1 MMGLFSKIFGTDSAI
16 KAGLDLIVNTGDALV
31 FTDEEK
37 SEQKIKLLKAYE
49 PFKLIQRFIVMVFC
63 VPYIGLHTIV
73 IIGCIFGADWGAIST
88 MINDAF
94 GYPVLAAV
102 ALYLGGGAIP
112 KRKS

>member
-1 MMGLFSKIFGTDSAI
+1 MGIFSKIFGTDSAI
-16 KAGLDLIVNTGDALV
+16 QSGLDMIANAGDAIV

-37 SEQKIKLLKAYE
+37 AQQKVTLLKAYE

-63 VPYIGLHTIV
+63 VPYVSLHVVVIV
-73 IIGCIFGADWGAIST
+73 GQLLGMNWGDISI

-102 ALYLGGGAIP
+102 GLYLTGGVIP
-112 KRKS
+112 SRK

>member
-1 MMGLFSKIFGTDSAI
+1 MRLFSKIFGSDSAI
-16 KAGLDLIVNTGDALV
+16 KSGMDLIANTGDALV

-37 SEQKIKLLKAYE
+37 SKQKIELLKAYE

-63 VPYIGLHTIV
+63 LPYVGLHTAV

-88 MINDAF
+88 MINEAF

-112 KRKS
+112 KRYR

>member
-1 MMGLFSKIFGTDSAI
+1 MGLFSKIFGTDSAI
-16 KAGLDLIVNTGDALV
+16 NKGLDLIANTGDALV

-37 SEQKIKLLKAYE
+37 AQQKVKLLKAYE

-63 VPYIGLHTIV
+63 LPYVGLHTVV
-73 IIGCIFGADWGAIST
+73 IIGCIFGADWAMIST
-88 MINDAF
+88 MINEAF

-112 KRKS
+112 RRQKK